1 MQVSKCEFEH
11 AIAQAARS
19 ESGVNGDGSC
29 ETLSY
34 FNSAGEEIAVQVV
47 YHQSGESAYFLPN
60 GNGQ

>member
-11 AIAQAARS
+11 AITQAARS
-19 ESGVNGDGSC
+19 ESGVNDDGSY

-47 YHQSGESAYFLPN
+47 YHHSGESAYFVPN
-60 GNGQ
+60 MQGQ

>member
-11 AIAQAARS
+11 AIAQAAWS
-19 ESGVNGDGSC
+19 KSGANDDGSC

-47 YHQSGESAYFLPN
+47 YRQSGESAYFVPN
-60 GNGQ
+60 MHGQ